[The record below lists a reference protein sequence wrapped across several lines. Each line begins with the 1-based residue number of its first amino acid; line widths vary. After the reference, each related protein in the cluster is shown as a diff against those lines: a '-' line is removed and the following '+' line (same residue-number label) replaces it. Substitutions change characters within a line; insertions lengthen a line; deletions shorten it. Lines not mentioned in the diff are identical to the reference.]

1 MLQYRKTHNT
11 NDDFEAEGDRQ
22 QLILFAIY
30 NDITYEHHVEHIFD
44 IQRIIEHINDFT
56 VHFMDEFIDVKYYSM
71 TFRLN
76 PVGENVQVILKLRNE
91 IAQLKKQ
98 IAEHPLFQPII
109 QQRPPSYLPPNLSLL
124 CEVEYLPWDTLEDL
138 FYMYPLN
145 KKFNTWVDNG
155 YGYYRLGNLP
165 SEIKLGWIV
174 HEIFCPGHTF
184 EFKINFE
191 TFNPN
196 DVDLDDY
203 IKANSHLGFKELSR
217 SCKPP
222 FIQNKKI
229 NIHIL
234 NWITEIFLYYILCW
248 INDNNHKRSS
258 ANNYKLPSANIFIN
272 QYVCKMQILE
282 QHIPSCQIKFIVG
295 MTELTKFKFRM
306 NFYIDDWSAPPVV
319 VYV

>member
-11 NDDFEAEGDRQ
+11 NDDFEAEGDHQ
-22 QLILFAIY
+22 QLILFVIY

-98 IAEHPLFQPII
+98 IAEHPIIQQPII

-138 FYMYPLN
+138 FYMYPLREILDCSWN
-145 KKFNTWVDNG
+145 DGFNNIGFSYNAQFYTND
-155 YGYYRLGNLP
+155 
-165 SEIKLGWIV
+165 
-174 HEIFCPGHTF
+174 IFKDPLTTP
-184 EFKINFE
+184 
-191 TFNPN
+191 TFNIDSFNPEDAELDKYIN
-196 DVDLDDY
+196 IIHAEVDFGVL
-203 IKANSHLGFKELSR
+203 AR
-217 SCKPP
+217 SCNPP
-222 FIQNKKI
+222 YTQNKKI
-229 NIHIL
+229 NIYVL
-234 NWITEIFLYYILCW
+234 YWITLIFSYYALYVTTPLY
-248 INDNNHKRSS
+248 KRQSPSS
-258 ANNYKLPSANIFIN
+258 TSFISANIFIN
-272 QYVCKMQILE
+272 HNTCKMQILNQRSPNHQLE
-282 QHIPSCQIKFIVG
+282 IKINQQQQG
-295 MTELTKFKFRM
+295 MKAITFKYRI

>member
-56 VHFMDEFIDVKYYSM
+56 VHFMDEFIDIKYYSM

-98 IAEHPLFQPII
+98 IAEHPIIQPLFQQPII

-145 KKFNTWVDNG
+145 GMYKRWYNDG
-155 YGYYRLGNLP
+155 YGYYQLGAYQNG
-165 SEIKLGWIV
+165 KLA
-174 HEIFCPGHTF
+174 HELFRPGYS

-196 DVDLDDY
+196 DIDLDDY
-203 IKANSHLGFKELSR
+203 IKANSHLNFKELSR
-217 SCKPP
+217 SCKSP

-229 NIHIL
+229 NTHIL

-248 INDNNHKRSS
+248 INQKN
-258 ANNYKLPSANIFIN
+258 KLPSANIFIN

-282 QHIPSCQIKFIVG
+282 QQIPSCQIKFMADPHRV
-295 MTELTKFKFRM
+295 ELTKFKFRI
-306 NFYIDDWSAPPVV
+306 NFYIDDWTEPPVV